1 MRQNHRSSW
10 GQRGWAVALSGLLVL
25 SFAVVAGCGKD
36 DPPTPRRSDT
46 IPEPKKQSSG
56 KVIDL
61 PTADQRLCTGIVIL
75 LDTSGSMQQSVKD
88 AAGQDR
94 PKSQLAAEALT
105 RITDATAAWA
115 SQNPDRTLNLGVF
128 TFSSSVREA
137 LPMGA
142 FDADAT
148 KAAIAALQRPAGGT
162 AIGAALQEGYKALF
176 ASGCVRKYIVCITDG
191 ENTSGPRLDRTAR
204 QLHGQTEGEVEMH
217 FVAFDIA
224 ASQFSFLQSVNGHV
238 VEAADGEQLAA
249 RLSDIY
255 EKRIFAEAM
264 AEQ

>member
-1 MRQNHRSSW
+1 MRQDHRSSW
-10 GQRGWAVALSGLLVL
+10 AQHGRAITLSGLLVL
-25 SFAVVAGCGKD
+25 SMAIVAGCGKD
-36 DPPTPRRSDT
+36 NPPTPRRSDT
-46 IPEPKKQSSG
+46 VAPSKKQG
-56 KVIDL
+56 GDKVIDL

-88 AAGQDR
+88 AEGNER
-94 PKSQLAAEALT
+94 PKSQLAAEALA
-105 RITDATAAWA
+105 RITDATAAWV
-115 SQNPDRTLNLGVF
+115 SKNPDRTLNLGVF

-142 FDADAT
+142 FDAGAT
-148 KAAIAALQRPAGGT
+148 KAAITAVQKPAGGT
-162 AIGAALQEGYKALF
+162 AIGAALQQGYKALY

-217 FVAFDIA
+217 FVAFDIS
-224 ASQFSFLQSVNGHV
+224 ASQFAFLQSVNGHV
-238 VEAADGEQLAA
+238 VEAADGQQLSA